1 LLSIAEEG
9 VADEG
14 HKDVLAKLAEHRL
27 PCYMHFHVILGGVVC
42 DRACRP
48 VTILKVTSCRGWPFC
63 VTNVKTN
70 QSNQIKGCSHYIYC
84 PIMGLYIYRMEKEPS
99 SKILINLRVDR
110 ELAEAGKALAKKRG
124 ANLSTLLRMLLI
136 KELDADKSAA
146 K

>member
-1 LLSIAEEG
+1 
-9 VADEG
+9 
-14 HKDVLAKLAEHRL
+14 
-27 PCYMHFHVILGGVVC
+27 
-42 DRACRP
+42 
-48 VTILKVTSCRGWPFC
+48 
-63 VTNVKTN
+63 
-70 QSNQIKGCSHYIYC
+70 
-84 PIMGLYIYRMEKEPS
+84 MGLYIYRMEKEPS